1 MKQEAF
7 INTKRFKEEK
17 ERGKL
22 MGGFFII
29 MGAIFFLGLTEV
41 SILGYSPWLLMAL
54 LPVYWIGVMA
64 YKRYKEDGRVSR
76 RVFYALVFGLLPYAY
91 IAAAVLG
98 FNVAAVWAVG
108 LIAMGVAFI
117 LFGDGK

>member
-7 INTKRFKEEK
+7 VNTKRFKEEK

-22 MGGFFII
+22 MGGFLII

-41 SILGYSPWLLMAL
+41 SILGYDPWLLMAL

-76 RVFYALVFGLLPYAY
+76 SVFYILVFGLFPFAY
-91 IAAAVLG
+91 IAAAILDL
-98 FNVAAVWAVG
+98 NVAAIWPLSVIAVG
-108 LIAMGVAFI
+108 VGFI
-117 LFGDGK
+117 LFGKGK

>member
-7 INTKRFKEEK
+7 VNTKSIKEEK

-29 MGAIFFLGLTEV
+29 MGAIYFLGLTEV

-64 YKRYKEDGRVSR
+64 YKRFKEDGRVSR
-76 RVFYALVFGLLPYAY
+76 RVFTILVFCLLPYAY

-98 FNVAAVWAVG
+98 FNVAAVWALSV
-108 LIAMGVAFI
+108 IAIGVSFI
-117 LFGDGK
+117 LFGKGK